1 MDANC
6 VAIQVPRLSVCLSIY
21 LLDVLWWFTDW
32 LKMRQSDV
40 QYVQIWHGY
49 FRLIYV
55 EYVLICLGYFRPTEY
70 AELSHRFHSKLAADR
85 ASLKKNPIISPFRLN
100 RDSERRNYGGGEEV
114 SKVCS
119 SEVPL
124 IRATALPE
132 TEHSEVFLARG
143 PPSPESLSHFLS
155 CRSTGG
161 IQQNH
166 AGVCVSLQT
175 GESPCRL
182 KHTYA
187 NCYKEFVDWV
197 VFGPNFN
204 LNN

>member
-6 VAIQVPRLSVCLSIY
+6 VAIQVPRLSVCLSVC

-32 LKMRQSDV
+32 LNMRQNDV

-49 FRLIYV
+49 FCPIYV
-55 EYVLICLGYFRPTEY
+55 RYALICLGYFRPTEQ
-70 AELSHRFHSKLAADR
+70 AESSK
-85 ASLKKNPIISPFRLN
+85 
-100 RDSERRNYGGGEEV
+100 EV

-119 SEVPL
+119 SEVAL
-124 IRATALPE
+124 ILATGLPA
-132 TEHSEVFLARG
+132 TEHSEGFLARG
-143 PPSPESLSHFLS
+143 PPSPESLSHFLP
-155 CRSTGG
+155 CRSTGA

-166 AGVCVSLQT
+166 AVVCVRLQT

-182 KHTYA
+182 KHTHV
-187 NCYKEFVDWV
+187 NCYEEFVNWV
-197 VFGPNFN
+197 VFSPNFN